1 MPSTT
6 LASGRQSGI
15 KIDKKRITL
24 AFIVN
29 ATGTE
34 TVNPIVIGHNKN
46 PHCFKGWKPNTI
58 VSYYYNSNAWMTMEI
73 LDDYG
78 SLKELTNTDDF
89 IDLEKSETIM
99 PMLSDNQI
107 VNIYKN
113 VEEKD
118 EEEKGEEELVHEEI
132 KIPSTKEAIEAFN
145 VLSRFIENSKSYNDN
160 QIELLKNVNDCI
172 LDISAEKLQQKN
184 LFDFFKKV

>member
-1 MPSTT
+1 
-6 LASGRQSGI
+6 
-15 KIDKKRITL
+15 
-24 AFIVN
+24 
-29 ATGTE
+29 
-34 TVNPIVIGHNKN
+34 
-46 PHCFKGWKPNTI
+46 
-58 VSYYYNSNAWMTMEI
+58 
-73 LDDYG
+73 LDDELIKLDRKAFFKQFLHP

>member
-1 MPSTT
+1 MPSST

-73 LDDYG
+73 FSDWLLNLNKTLKLLNRTILLTLDNAG
-78 SLKELTNTDDF
+78 GHNVTDDVK
-89 IDLEKSETIM
+89 IQLSNIVLEYFD
-99 PMLSDNQI
+99 P
-107 VNIYKN
+107 N
-113 VEEKD
+113 VTSHIQPLD
-118 EEEKGEEELVHEEI
+118 MGI
-132 KIPSTKEAIEAFN
+132 KRSTKALNRKAL
-145 VLSRFIENSKSYNDN
+145 VKYSRESVIYRNF
-160 QIELLKNVNDCI
+160 
-172 LDISAEKLQQKN
+172 
-184 LFDFFKKV
+184 

>member
-1 MPSTT
+1 MFPVLWIFVSKSN
-6 LASGRQSGI
+6 SGHS
-15 KIDKKRITL
+15 
-24 AFIVN
+24 
-29 ATGTE
+29 E
-34 TVNPIVIGHNKN
+34 
-46 PHCFKGWKPNTI
+46 
-58 VSYYYNSNAWMTMEI
+58 
-73 LDDYG
+73 YG
-78 SLKELTNTDDF
+78 L
-89 IDLEKSETIM
+89 IAACR
-99 PMLSDNQI
+99 
-107 VNIYKN
+107 
-113 VEEKD
+113 

>member
-1 MPSTT
+1 
-6 LASGRQSGI
+6 
-15 KIDKKRITL
+15 
-24 AFIVN
+24 
-29 ATGTE
+29 
-34 TVNPIVIGHNKN
+34 
-46 PHCFKGWKPNTI
+46 
-58 VSYYYNSNAWMTMEI
+58 
-73 LDDYG
+73 
-78 SLKELTNTDDF
+78 
-89 IDLEKSETIM
+89 M

>member
-1 MPSTT
+1 M
-6 LASGRQSGI
+6 LLK
-15 KIDKKRITL
+15 KI
-24 AFIVN
+24 N
-29 ATGTE
+29 AKE
-34 TVNPIVIGHNKN
+34 SSLRSNKN
-46 PHCFKGWKPNTI
+46 GKSQNTGK
-58 VSYYYNSNAWMTMEI
+58 SFP
-73 LDDYG
+73 

-89 IDLEKSETIM
+89 IDLEKSETSM

-132 KIPSTKEAIEAFN
+132 KIPSTKEAIESFN